1 MKAQYNR
8 EDDVLLLYLAE
19 DRIDH
24 AEEADGVIVHFS
36 AEDRPVLLEVLDAS
50 DLLSRLT
57 KMIAQAKSGQSV
69 PV

>member
-8 EDDVLLLYLAE
+8 EDDVLLLYVGE
-19 DRIDH
+19 GKIDH
-24 AEEADGVIVHFS
+24 AEESDGVIVHFS
-36 AEDRPVLLEVLDAS
+36 TEDRPVLLEVLDAS

-57 KMIAQAKSGQSV
+57 RMTARAQSGQPM